1 LIFNTCKNNIQDMP
15 SYYPA
20 FDKDYEDFLVSK
32 DYLKYLEE
40 IKFYRTEF
48 EN

>member
-1 LIFNTCKNNIQDMP
+1 LIFNIYKNIIQDMP

-20 FDKDYEDFLVSK
+20 IDKDYEDFMVSK
-32 DYLKYLEE
+32 EYLKYLEE

>member
-1 LIFNTCKNNIQDMP
+1 MN

-20 FDKDYEDFLVSK
+20 FDKDYELFLVSK
-32 DYLKYLEE
+32 EYLDYLEE
-40 IKFYRTEF
+40 IKFYAREF